1 MHALLFKRGKSQASY
16 AYGTQDRASNVRPS
30 RPATRLHANEND
42 SDHSLVQTH
51 FDSRGKETSAH
62 ASTDI
67 ERTSDDIAFDRIQSA
82 SSRRSQE
89 ESVSKW

>member
-42 SDHSLVQTH
+42 SDHSLVQI
-51 FDSRGKETSAH
+51 DSDGRRKETCASA
-62 ASTDI
+62 SLSI
-67 ERTSDDIAFDRIQSA
+67 EKISDDIPLDRVQSA
-82 SSRRSQE
+82 SSRRSLE
-89 ESVSKW
+89 KSVSKW